1 MPASS
6 TVDVARHTEQSPGSM
21 ALLSFMSIALLIYG
35 SMHLYAFGKVWMA
48 YPHSLGLALALTL
61 AGVVL
66 TFSPLLVW
74 YMERQ
79 SWHGATVA
87 TAWASYTWMGFLFLF
102 FCIGLLFDLVHA
114 LAALLHSDWPLS
126 DAIALRAAGLLSLA
140 ALGYGLIEA
149 RQIQVEEINITT
161 PRLASGRVTIAQIS
175 DLHLG
180 MMMGDAFLERV
191 IARLREIKPD
201 IVVATGDIV
210 DGQGDDLD
218 ALARRFQTYTPPL
231 GAYAVIG
238 NHEHYVGLEN
248 SLRFLRSAGF
258 TVLRG
263 ESAKAGGIVLVGV
276 DDPSA
281 QTPDQQAM
289 LDTSKALA
297 SVSANDFIV
306 LLKHQPVVDTDTP
319 FSLQL
324 SGHIHG
330 GQIFPFVYLTQLVYG
345 VHTGLTELADG
356 RLLYVSRGAGTWGP
370 PIRLFA
376 PPEIALITIT
386 SANK

>member
-1 MPASS
+1 ML
-6 TVDVARHTEQSPGSM
+6 T
-21 ALLSFMSIALLIYG
+21 FMSVALLIYG

-48 YPHSLGLALALTL
+48 FPHSFGLGLALTL
-61 AGVVL
+61 AGIVL

-74 YMERQ
+74 YMEKQ
-79 SWHGATVA
+79 SWRDAAVV
-87 TAWASYTWMGFLFLF
+87 TAWTSYTWMGFLFLF
-102 FCIGLLFDLVHA
+102 FCIGLVFDLGHA
-114 LAALLHSDWPLS
+114 LATVLNFNWPLN
-126 DAIALRAAGLLSLA
+126 DAMALRTVGLIALA

-149 RQIQVEEINITT
+149 RQIQIEEINITT
-161 PRLASGRVTIAQIS
+161 PKLASGRITIAQIS

-180 MMMGDAFLERV
+180 MMLGDAFLEHV
-191 IARLREIKPD
+191 IAKLREIKPD

-218 ALARRFQTYTPPL
+218 ALARHFQTYTPPL

-238 NHEHYVGLEN
+238 NHENYAGLEN

-263 ESAKAGGIVLVGV
+263 ELATAGGIVLVGV
-276 DDPSA
+276 DDPST
-281 QTPDQQAM
+281 QTPDQHAK
-289 LDTSKALA
+289 LDTRKALA

-306 LLKHQPVVDTDTP
+306 LLKHQPVVDSDTP
-319 FSLQL
+319 FDLQL

-330 GQIFPFVYLTQLVYG
+330 GQIFPFVYLTRLVYG

-376 PPEIALITIT
+376 PPEITLITIT

>member
-1 MPASS
+1 MLTFMS
-6 TVDVARHTEQSPGSM
+6 V
-21 ALLSFMSIALLIYG
+21 ALLVYG

-48 YPHSLGLALALTL
+48 FPHSFGLALALAL
-61 AGVVL
+61 AGIVL
-66 TFSPLLVW
+66 TFSPFIVW

-79 SWHGATVA
+79 SWHGATVV

-102 FCIGLLFDLVHA
+102 FCIGLVFDLGHV
-114 LAALLHSDWPLS
+114 LAALLHLKWPLS
-126 DAIALRAAGLLSLA
+126 DSMALSTAGLLAFA

-161 PRLASGRVTIAQIS
+161 PKLASGRVTLAQIS

-210 DGQGDDLD
+210 DAQGDNLGT
-218 ALARRFQTYTPPL
+218 LARHFQSYAPPL

-238 NHEHYVGLEN
+238 NHEHYVGLDN

-263 ESAKAGGIVLVGV
+263 ESAAAGGIVLVGV
-276 DDPSA
+276 DDPSVA
-281 QTPDQQAM
+281 SSGQQAR
-289 LDTSKALA
+289 LETRKALA
-297 SVSANDFIV
+297 SVTANDFIV
-306 LLKHQPVVDTDTP
+306 LLKHQPVVDSDTP
-319 FSLQL
+319 FDLQL

-330 GQIFPFVYLTQLVYG
+330 GQIFPFVYLTRLVYG
-345 VHTGLTELADG
+345 VLTGLTKLADG
-356 RLLYVSRGAGTWGP
+356 RLLYVNRGAGTWGP

-376 PPEIALITIT
+376 PPEITLITIK
-386 SANK
+386 SENK